1 MDMFLN
7 NNNNNNNN
15 NILEPIKIKRKQ
27 QIRKPTKD
35 IKTKLPNNINNE
47 PITKIT
53 KDIIICN
60 I

>member
-1 MDMFLN
+1 MFLITI
-7 NNNNNNNN
+7 NNN
-15 NILEPIKIKRKQ
+15 NILEPTNIKRKQ

-35 IKTKLPNNINNE
+35 IKTQLPNNINNE

-53 KDIIICN
+53 KDIRLCN

>member
-1 MDMFLN
+1 MFLITI
-7 NNNNNNNN
+7 NNN
-15 NILEPIKIKRKQ
+15 NILEPTNIKRKQ

-35 IKTKLPNNINNE
+35 IKTQLPNNINNE